1 MRPGCR
7 CAVFD
12 DGEPCDRC
20 YFRGVAYELHHVD
33 AGCHEPF
40 PLACIIPLTPAPIVP
55 VSNVTRVH
63 HRAGEAFVLSG
74 PRYPRVLL
82 KGDWS

>member
-1 MRPGCR
+1 MKPL
-7 CAVFD
+7 
-12 DGEPCDRC
+12 
-20 YFRGVAYELHHVD
+20 AYEKHHVELD
-33 AGCHEPF
+33 WHVSF
-40 PLACIIPLTPAPIVP
+40 PLTRTVPITPAPVVP